1 MSAVLGIVS
10 LKEEK
15 NFHKYH
21 RVLSLVE
28 WCVLEAARI
37 LLQLLSAC
45 FLPAGPVIAAIDQTL
60 ERRRGREIAQRG
72 IYTLFSPVTLLADR
86 LHRKGKLPCGHGCL
100 G

>member
-1 MSAVLGIVS
+1 MLTPAGEFSRVIIAFERLFSRPVFRHVQLLSAGAVPAPARRTVSAVLGIVS

-45 FLPAGPVIAAIDQTL
+45 FLPWQ
-60 ERRRGREIAQRG
+60 GR
-72 IYTLFSPVTLLADR
+72 
-86 LHRKGKLPCGHGCL
+86 
-100 G
+100 